1 MATTTTSVAL
11 IPPAPVFTQAEYVL
25 DDGFRAGY
33 SGLTRV
39 AYELDLRQHASW
51 CGDHLQLFQARRA
64 GILNA
69 SPATWKPAAAPV
81 PPSPADPTARFG
93 LLVLAGRPGFLLAR
107 YEAGGSP

>member
-1 MATTTTSVAL
+1 MAGIS
-11 IPPAPVFTQAEYVL
+11 
-25 DDGFRAGY
+25 GFLAGY

-51 CGDHLQLFQARRA
+51 CRQHHLQLFQARA
-64 GILNA
+64 PASNA
-69 SPATWKPAAAPV
+69 SPAAWKPAAAPV
-81 PPSPADPTARFG
+81 PPSPADPAARFG